1 MTIGMM
7 YKINA
12 RWKPGTILEV
22 SFSDEYT
29 DGIKVDVHTAM
40 VKYGERIV
48 LAFMDD
54 GIILEGRR
62 WKLWQTY

>member
-1 MTIGMM
+1 MQDG
-7 YKINA
+7 NQELF
-12 RWKPGTILEV
+12 LEV

-40 VKYGERIV
+40 VKYSERIV

-62 WKLWQTY
+62 